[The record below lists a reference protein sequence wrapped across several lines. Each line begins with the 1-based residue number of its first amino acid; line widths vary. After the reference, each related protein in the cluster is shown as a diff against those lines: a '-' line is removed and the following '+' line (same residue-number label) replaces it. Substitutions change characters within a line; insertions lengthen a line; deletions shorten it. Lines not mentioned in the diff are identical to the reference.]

1 MVPATVI
8 SNSHELSGK
17 QPRQTNGNCCVAQCK
32 CKIDIDEMAENGE
45 SKRSINLRFD
55 CEAENA
61 MLNGRHEYFI
71 VNSRQVIQVIHYGSA
86 AGVCVC
92 VCVWRKMEVSR
103 FVDRQTVQNF
113 KQRSINYLWP
123 LRSFDASSGWIG
135 CREATLACDYQ
146 TKGIFMIFSWIFV
159 RFFLWGFCDE
169 NAQRPSESLSRISV
183 QKSSTFPVSD
193 FR

>member
-71 VNSRQVIQVIHYGSA
+71 VNSRQVIQVIHYGNA
-86 AGVCVC
+86 VGVCVC
-92 VCVWRKMEVSR
+92 VFDVKWKFLVSPIGKRCKTSNNALSIIYDHSEALMRRADGSAAVKLLWRVII
-103 FVDRQTVQNF
+103 
-113 KQRSINYLWP
+113 KQK
-123 LRSFDASSGWIG
+123 
-135 CREATLACDYQ
+135 E
-146 TKGIFMIFSWIFV
+146 
-159 RFFLWGFCDE
+159 FL
-169 NAQRPSESLSRISV
+169 
-183 QKSSTFPVSD
+183 
-193 FR
+193 